1 MQVSPELGPLA
12 LAYVGDAVYSLFV
25 REHVV
30 RRGPAKGRH
39 LHQAT
44 VCEVRA
50 AAQARSL
57 ASLEDQLTEQ
67 ERSIVRWARNAKA
80 SRGRGS
86 TVAQRHQATAFEA
99 LLGYLHLTGQNQR
112 LQALLTKVV
121 NQVCGTG
128 EDERE
133 RHLA

>member
-1 MQVSPELGPLA
+1 MA

-57 ASLEDQLTEQ
+57 ALLEDQLTQQ
-67 ERSIVRWARNAKA
+67 ELSVVRWARNAKA

-99 LLGYLHLTGQNQR
+99 LLGYLYLTGQNQR
-112 LQALLTKVV
+112 LQALLAKVAK
-121 NQVCGTG
+121 QASRAG
-128 EDERE
+128 EAEHE